1 MVTPIPGFWTY
12 VEEGLGNVNKIFNK
26 GGDAVKEILDPEN
39 IARNA
44 GRQASQL
51 IKGGTPNPVMPKPA
65 ELPKYVPDIIK
76 DPLTKYA
83 KYAKYALIGG
93 GVLIA
98 YSVLKK

>member
-1 MVTPIPGFWTY
+1 MVVPIPGFWDI
-12 VEEGLGNVNKIFNK
+12 VSEGAGNVSKIFNK
-26 GGDAVKEILDPEN
+26 GSDALGEILDP
-39 IARNA
+39 RNA
-44 GRQASQL
+44 IKQGESI
-51 IKGGTPNPVMPKPA
+51 IKGGTPNPVTPKPA
-65 ELPKYVPDIIK
+65 EIPNYVPDVIK